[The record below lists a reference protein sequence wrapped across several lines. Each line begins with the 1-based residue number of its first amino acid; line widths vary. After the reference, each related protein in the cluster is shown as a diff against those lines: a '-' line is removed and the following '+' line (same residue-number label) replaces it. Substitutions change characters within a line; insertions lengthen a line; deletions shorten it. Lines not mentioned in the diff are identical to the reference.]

1 VLVPNRVVE
10 SVQRNIFIFV
20 ALSLTAIVV
29 AFLFD
34 PVPQDPAYHLFADDR
49 TLLAIANFWNVAS
62 NIPFLI
68 VGGIGLAYLHNNTP
82 PTITPALRPCYQIFF
97 LGVFLT
103 GFGSGYYHL
112 DPGNGTLVWDRLPMT
127 IAFMGFFAAII
138 GEYIKVDFG
147 RKALVPLLLIGI
159 GSVVYWAVTENSG
172 HGDLRPYAL
181 VQFLPM
187 LLIPLILILFGSDRM
202 ASRYVWLMIAAYALS
217 KIFEAIDVPVY
228 EIGHLISG
236 HSIKHVVAA
245 VAPLILLYGLMS
257 DGPEQAEPRP
267 TL

>member
-1 VLVPNRVVE
+1 ME
-10 SVQRNIFIFV
+10 SEKRNIFIFV
-20 ALSLTAIVV
+20 ALTIIAIVA

-49 TLLAIANFWNVAS
+49 TMLAVANFWNVAS
-62 NIPFLI
+62 NIPFLFA
-68 VGGIGLAYLHNNTP
+68 GGMGLAYLQKNTP
-82 PTITPALRPCYQIFF
+82 PTMTPALRPCYQVFF

-127 IAFMGFFAAII
+127 IAFMGFFAAIV
-138 GEYIKVDFG
+138 GEYINADFG

-159 GSVVYWAVTENSG
+159 GSVAYWAVTENNG

-187 LLIPLILILFGSDRM
+187 LLIPLILMLFKSDRM
-202 ASRYVWLMIAAYALS
+202 DSRYVWFMIVAYALS
-217 KIFEAIDVPVY
+217 KLFEAIDVPVY
-228 EIGHLISG
+228 EIGRLISG
-236 HSIKHVVAA
+236 HSIKHIVAA
-245 VAPLILLYGLMS
+245 VAPFILLYGLTRHTEVQVR
-257 DGPEQAEPRP
+257 PEQAH
-267 TL
+267 